1 MSASAVLAEARRLGI
16 RLTARGDRLA
26 FDAPRDAFTPEMRDA
41 LVTHKPEILALLRA
55 EQQQA
60 DSSPAPSTPSG
71 PVPGADAVP
80 TGSDEPA
87 DRQTAPDRMR
97 DIKLDALYGM
107 IRDDRSSA
115 RRVTTPRGP
124 GHLWQIFA
132 CRVGVVLDS
141 DLRKV
146 AFFVPGQVEGGESPT
161 PGTALVV

>member
-1 MSASAVLAEARRLGI
+1 MSAAAVLAEARRLGI
-16 RLTARGDRLA
+16 RLTVRGDRLA
-26 FDAPRDAFTPEMRDA
+26 FDAPRDAFTPEMREA
-41 LVTHKPEILALLRA
+41 LVTHKPELLALLRA

-97 DIKLDALYGM
+97 DKKLDAWYAM
-107 IRDDRSSA
+107 IRDDLSFA
-115 RRVTTPRGP
+115 RRVTTPRGS
-124 GHLWQIFA
+124 GYLWQIFA

-141 DLRKV
+141 DPRKV
-146 AFFVPGQVEGGESPT
+146 AFFDPEQVEGGESPT
-161 PGTALVV
+161 PGTVIMA

>member
-1 MSASAVLAEARRLGI
+1 MSAAAILADARRLGI

-26 FDAPRDAFTPEMRDA
+26 FDAPRDAFTPEMREA
-41 LVTHKPEILALLRA
+41 LATHKLEILALLRA
-55 EQQQA
+55 EQQA
-60 DSSPAPSTPSG
+60 DSLPEPSTPSG
-71 PVPGADAVP
+71 PVPGAGAVP

-97 DIKLDALYGM
+97 DKKLDAWYAM

-124 GHLWQIFA
+124 GNLWQNFV

-141 DLRKV
+141 DPRKV
-146 AFFVPGQVEGGESPT
+146 AAYRHCSKETGPAASCRPR
-161 PGTALVV
+161 LV